1 VIREVEKEVV
11 EEVFRSYHEAGVS
24 IRGLAERLKRPFNA
38 VRDAVYRLEAL
49 GVLQVIRLEREY
61 LVRLRDVGRALE
73 LGYIDFDFLIR
84 NFGHIT
90 PYPARRRGH
99 YISDEAYM
107 TLPFPSKAHEAVN
120 HLFKL
125 ELEARKGLERRL
137 AHIGEW
143 PRLSLIFYRV
153 AAAPLE
159 GVEKQLREEIEKRFA
174 ETSLDPVGK
183 LPLAYGFFAFLLWA
197 VKELTSADW
206 REAFK
211 KTLELLDKYIQET
224 RAGRNKLE
232 ELVEEIIRGMRQG
245 L

>member
-1 VIREVEKEVV
+1 MIRDVEKDIVK
-11 EEVFRSYHEAGVS
+11 EVFRSYHEAGIS
-24 IRGLAERLKRPFNA
+24 IRGLAERLGRPFSA
-38 VRDAVYRLEAL
+38 VRDAVYRLEAQ

-61 LVRLRDVGRALE
+61 LVRLRDVGKALE
-73 LGYIDFDFLIR
+73 LGYIDFDFLVH

-90 PYPARRRGH
+90 PYPARWRGH

-159 GVEKQLREEIEKRFA
+159 GVEKQLREEIEKWFA

-197 VKELTSADW
+197 VKELTGD
-206 REAFK
+206 R
-211 KTLELLDKYIQET
+211 LERSLQKD
-224 RAGRNKLE
+224 A
-232 ELVEEIIRGMRQG
+232 
-245 L
+245 